1 MGRFG
6 AADGLLQHVNSSE
19 DFPPMLLRPHRLP
32 RVASSFW
39 IDCSRLEG
47 FSLITGKIKCWI
59 MKAGFKLALKLRGV
73 RDRMPLDHTCE
84 AIYFILDRKK
94 RQWWKCCR
102 QVIPPL
108 IFACQEV
115 EPTGW
120 YAQRN
125 EHGVTMPF
133 SHGDA
138 QMCFRE
144 KSSPDQNCPM
154 LFCDNIRE
162 NCVTVGEMGKDA
174 SWLVPKK
181 PKGKL
186 SLLDRIKGFLG
197 NMHIPDVQVYHWT
210 MPPVL
215 LLNPH
220 KVRALPQRRSADFL

>member
-1 MGRFG
+1 
-6 AADGLLQHVNSSE
+6 
-19 DFPPMLLRPHRLP
+19 MLLRLHRLP

-133 SHGDA
+133 SHEDA

-154 LFCDNIRE
+154 LFCDNIRDCFYTAVGRASE
-162 NCVTVGEMGKDA
+162 NANMVNHCCDCGPGICITT
-174 SWLVPKK
+174 S
-181 PKGKL
+181 
-186 SLLDRIKGFLG
+186 RIFWNLCTACPHPSQLEAQAVDLG
-197 NMHIPDVQVYHWT
+197 SQRI
-210 MPPVL
+210 PVL
-215 LLNPH
+215 TDILSD
-220 KVRALPQRRSADFL
+220 K